1 MVKTS
6 SFNVGGMGSIAG
18 GRAKIPHAL
27 GPKNQNIKQKQH
39 CNKINNDLKNGSH
52 KKNLKKKYRTGRSRY
67 SG

>member
-6 SFNVGGMGSIAG
+6 SFNVGGAG
-18 GRAKIPHAL
+18 QGAKILRAL